1 MEQAGSQMVEA
12 QKTVEAVINTMV
24 DVGTE
29 YGMSVIGAVVILI
42 LGWWV
47 AGWAKRAVTKALDK
61 VKSID
66 NTLTPFLSSMVRYTI
81 LAFVLVAVLNQF
93 GVQTTS
99 IIAVL
104 GAAGLAIG
112 LALQGTLQNVAAGV
126 MLLILRPFKAGD
138 FIDAGGQSGTVV
150 EISLFT
156 TELKT
161 PDGIFKSLPNSSI
174 FGAAIT
180 NFSRNPTRRIDFV
193 ASISYDDDL
202 PKAMELLKGMLDADT
217 RILEDPAPE
226 VMTWAMAASSVD
238 INMRAWVNVGD
249 YWPTLFDLRKTV
261 KLGLEDAGFT
271 IPFPQQDVYM
281 HQVTDTAKPD
291 TP

>member
-1 MEQAGSQMVEA
+1 MENEMVQA
-12 QKTVEAVINTMV
+12 QKTVEAVMQTIV

-29 YGMSVIGAVVILI
+29 YGMSVIGAIVILVI
-42 LGWWV
+42 GWWF
-47 AGWAKRAVTKALDK
+47 AGWAKRTVTKALNK

-66 NTLTPFLSSMVRYTI
+66 DTLTPFLSSMVRYTI

-126 MLLILRPFKAGD
+126 MLLVLRPFKVGD
-138 FIDAGGQSGTVV
+138 FIDAGGQAGTVV

-156 TELKT
+156 TELRT
-161 PDGIFKSLPNSSI
+161 PDGIFKSAPNSAV
-174 FGAAIT
+174 FGSTIT
-180 NFSRNPTRRIDFV
+180 NFSRNPTRRIDFI
-193 ASISYDDDL
+193 ASISYGDDL
-202 PKAMELLKGMLDADT
+202 PKAMEVLKGIMDKDE
-217 RILEDPAPE
+217 RILKEPAPE

-238 INMRAWVNVGD
+238 INMRCWVNISD
-249 YWPTLFDLRKTV
+249 YWPTLFDMRKSV
-261 KLGLEDAGFT
+261 KLGLEEAGFT

-281 HQVTDTAKPD
+281 HHVGEKSAAE
-291 TP
+291 